1 MEGVCGGMAA
11 VMEVGNEGRAGSGL
25 QGGSSS
31 SGWAAGGGGRG
42 RGGGGGGG
50 SALEDAVKF
59 LTQSTRRYF
68 PVKAEAGERR
78 RTASGVGAG
87 GGGAGVLAPGS
98 PMATYQSV
106 PQGGADGGDSA
117 SVGCFGFVKG
127 GVADDAEAGEPV
139 VLNIYDLSPLNR
151 YLKWAGLGA
160 FHSGVEV
167 AGREYAFCGHPHA
180 FSGVV
185 VMRPKRVPRA
195 VLKESVLLG
204 RTTLS
209 PREVHARVVKL
220 GEEWPGNKYTLT
232 GRNCNHFA
240 EALST
245 VLLGRNVFPHYVNRM
260 AHITNRVQCLLP
272 AELVNP
278 PTLES
283 VERDEAVMESTPG
296 ALASAR

>member
-1 MEGVCGGMAA
+1 MGGIT
-11 VMEVGNEGRAGSGL
+11 
-25 QGGSSS
+25 
-31 SGWAAGGGGRG
+31 
-42 RGGGGGGG
+42 
-50 SALEDAVKF
+50 LEDAVRY
-59 LTQSTRRYF
+59 LSRSTRRYF
-68 PVKAEAGERR
+68 PVKAD
-78 RTASGVGAG
+78 GVGRGMVSSPSSSAQG
-87 GGGAGVLAPGS
+87 GGPGS
-98 PMATYQSV
+98 PGSGYQSV
-106 PQGGADGGDSA
+106 RGGGNESGAADK
-117 SVGCFGFVKG
+117 GCFGFVKG
-127 GVADDAEAGEPV
+127 GLDDEGEEGHPI
-139 VLNIYDLSPLNR
+139 VLNIYDLTPLNK

-185 VMRPKRVPRA
+185 VMRPKNVPRA

-209 PREVHARVVKL
+209 PREVHLKVVAL

-245 VLLGRNVFPHYVNRM
+245 ALLGRNVFPHYVNRM
-260 AHITNRVQCLLP
+260 AHLTNRVQCLLP
-272 AELVNP
+272 SELVNP

-283 VERDEAVMESTPG
+283 VEAEEAVLEASPG
-296 ALASAR
+296 IASRR